1 MPTSVAVEIPVA
13 ESVLSRYEV
22 AAQVFNRAVQAGC
35 QDPNVF
41 YLLAMAH
48 KRQGKTADARNAIR
62 KIAKPDANVL
72 LQMGLLSLQ
81 EQNLVQAEGEL
92 LTHWDADKTSYETCY
107 NLLLTRLTLGKI
119 GECLEL
125 LPQAVEL
132 APTQEERRFLT
143 GSCIL
148 VAASQKEMGQRPD
161 LILAELT
168 PADEQRLLQVV
179 RGLGQLDTVHALLK
193 SQSPT
198 PGRAA
203 PRCATPTSRRGS
215 SRRRR

>member
-22 AAQVFNRAVQAGC
+22 AAQVFDRAVQAGC

-48 KRQGKTADARNAIR
+48 KRQGKTADARNALR

-92 LTHWDADKTSYETCY
+92 QRAWEADKTSYETCY
-107 NLLLTRLTLGKI
+107 NLLLTRLTLGKV
-119 GECLEL
+119 GDCLEL

-143 GSCIL
+143 VLRS
-148 VAASQKEMGQRPD
+148 
-161 LILAELT
+161 
-168 PADEQRLLQVV
+168 LLRQ
-179 RGLGQLDTVHALLK
+179 
-193 SQSPT
+193 P
-198 PGRAA
+198 
-203 PRCATPTSRRGS
+203 
-215 SRRRR
+215 